1 MQRKC
6 SAVMCSAVQTRHCRK
21 RESERERDREKE
33 KRGGVR
39 KELDTGVSGLLE

>member
-1 MQRKC
+1 MQREC

-21 RESERERDREKE
+21 RERDREKE
-33 KRGGVR
+33 KRGSVR